1 MAVGLVLI
9 LGFALR
15 LISLNQ
21 SFWLDEAVQVW
32 ASRDF
37 GIKDL
42 LFEYMKGDFNP
53 PLFHFLLHFWI
64 KIFGDSEVSVRMPS
78 VILGVGSIW
87 LVYKTAV
94 LLFHL
99 GGVHANTSKV
109 FWLSALLLATS
120 PLHIYYSQ
128 EARMYSLTCFSVLLM
143 IWRFLIWQKKESFKN
158 GLFLGTSLVFM
169 GFSHYLTLLVL
180 PAMLIFIYSKHGR
193 GSVIKKFGLILLP
206 LILFFLLYL
215 PIFNNQ
221 LKTGIAIKNDFS
233 VWGETV
239 GSFSLKSAALLPIK
253 FIIGRISM
261 SNKIA
266 YGITAAVLVVIF
278 WGITLLEGA
287 KNLKLKIQNSK
298 LQLKIQN
305 FNSFLF
311 ALLLFLSPTLGFIVS
326 FFVPVFSYFRFL
338 FVLPFFYLLIGFGI
352 EKIKKRNLKRLVI
365 IFLVGINLTCSFI
378 YLFNSK
384 FHREDW
390 KGMVDWLDKQEK
402 APLLILSQVSKP
414 LEYYSKSDILFWPQ
428 DEEKI
433 KENGKIWLIEYA
445 LPIFDPQKTVKGGLL
460 EQGFVLIEQ
469 KSFREIILSFWEK
482 EVYAYRY

>member
-1 MAVGLVLI
+1 MAAGLVLI
-9 LGFALR
+9 LGFVLR
-15 LISLNQ
+15 LINLNQ
-21 SFWLDEAVQVW
+21 SFWLDEAVQIW

-87 LVYKTAV
+87 LVYTIARQF
-94 LLFHL
+94 LNL
-99 GGVHANTSKV
+99 GGARAELGHRPRFPLGSLA
-109 FWLSALLLATS
+109 ALLLATS

-128 EARMYSLTCFSVLLM
+128 EARMYSLSCFSVLLM

-158 GLFLGTSLVFM
+158 GLFLASSLVFM

-180 PAMLIFIYSKHGR
+180 PAMLIFIYLKHGR
-193 GSVIKKFGLILLP
+193 DAVVKKFGLILLP

-215 PIFNNQ
+215 PTFNNQ

-233 VWGETV
+233 VWGETI
-239 GSFSLKSAALLPIK
+239 GSSSLKSAALLPVK
-253 FIIGRISM
+253 FIIGRISI
-261 SNKIA
+261 SNKII
-266 YGITAAVLVVIF
+266 YGLASGVLVLVFWGAVLLGSTKRI
-278 WGITLLEGA
+278 
-287 KNLKLKIQNSK
+287 
-298 LQLKIQN
+298 
-305 FNSFLF
+305 LF
-311 ALLLFLSPTLGFIVS
+311 SLLLFFPPILGFLIS

-352 EKIKKRNLKRLVI
+352 EKIKKLNLKRLVI

-390 KGMVDWLDKQEK
+390 KGMVNWLDKQEK